1 MGMFGYSRRRK
12 TVIVWYN
19 FCVQNNGPSWKYRR
33 RAVFG
38 SMIFSSLVI
47 LYSLWFASNEPVAET
62 ALLSA
67 FGLMGAV
74 TAAYIGGSA
83 YEDVRLHTNED
94 EEEIGEY

>member
-1 MGMFGYSRRRK
+1 MYDEHK
-12 TVIVWYN
+12 
-19 FCVQNNGPSWKYRR
+19 PSWKYRR

-38 SMIFSSLVI
+38 SLIFAGLVI
-47 LYSLWFASNEPVAET
+47 GYSLIFARNEPVAET

-83 YEDVRLHTNED
+83 YEDVRLHNTT
-94 EEEIGEY
+94 EEEFYIEEGEY

>member
-1 MGMFGYSRRRK
+1 M
-12 TVIVWYN
+12 N
-19 FCVQNNGPSWKYRR
+19 NNGPSWKYRR

-38 SMIFSSLVI
+38 SLFFSGVVI
-47 LYSLWFASNEPVAET
+47 GYALLGMDSQPLAET

-83 YEDVRLHTNED
+83 YEDVRMPQYNRDIYEDNIMD
-94 EEEIGEY
+94 EEDYEEGNNNVH